1 MKAFSLILILS
12 LSMLLI
18 GCVPGFDIGEKLKPG
33 AKKEAIEAVT
43 QIPPTTTVMSEQA
56 APVSQN
62 KPNAQNVQS
71 QSGTL
76 YQQFDTPP
84 PMQIDTNTTYFASIQ
99 TTKGDMTIE
108 LFTSDAP
115 NTVNNFVFLAQ
126 SGFYNGLKFHRV
138 IKDFM
143 IQTGDP
149 KGDGTGGPGYR
160 FADEP
165 ITRSYNKG
173 IVAMANAGPNTNGSQ
188 FFVVHGPQLTL
199 PPRYTIFGTVTNGIE
214 TIDAIAQSAVQ
225 ASPNG
230 EISYPV
236 DQILINSINI
246 TER

>member
-1 MKAFSLILILS
+1 MKAFSLIFILS

-18 GCVPGFDIGEKLKPG
+18 GCVLDSDFGDRLKPG
-33 AKKEAIEAVT
+33 AKKEAREAVT
-43 QIPPTTTVMSEQA
+43 QIPPATTVMSGQ
-56 APVSQN
+56 PTSVSQN
-62 KPNAQNVQS
+62 KPNVQTSQS
-71 QSGTL
+71 QSGKL
-76 YQQFDTPP
+76 YQQFDAPP
-84 PMQIDTNTTYFASIQ
+84 PMQINENTTYFASVQ
-99 TTKGDMTIE
+99 TTKGNMTIE

-126 SGFYNGLKFHRV
+126 SGFYNGLTFHRV

-165 ITRSYNKG
+165 VTRSYNKG

-188 FFVVHGPQLTL
+188 FFVVHGLQLTL
-199 PPRYTIFGTVTNGIE
+199 PPRYTIFGTVTDGIE

-225 ASPNG
+225 ASRNG

-236 DQILINSINI
+236 DQILINRIDI

>member
-1 MKAFSLILILS
+1 MKAFSLIFVLSFSIL
-12 LSMLLI
+12 LM
-18 GCVPGFDIGEKLKPG
+18 GCVLDSGFGEKLKPG
-33 AKKEAIEAVT
+33 AKKEGREAVT
-43 QIPPTTTVMSEQA
+43 QIPPTTTVMSEQPA
-56 APVSQN
+56 TVSQN
-62 KPNAQNVQS
+62 SPSVQNAQS
-71 QSGTL
+71 QSGKL

-84 PMQIDTNTTYFASIQ
+84 AMQINKNITYFANIQ
-99 TTKGDMTIE
+99 TTKGDLQIE

-165 ITRSYNKG
+165 VTRSYNKG

-199 PPRYTIFGTVTNGIE
+199 PPRYTIFGTVTEGIE

-236 DQILINSINI
+236 DQILINRIDI